1 MEILVTVLLLIVPVF
16 SIVSFVISLRLLSR
30 VKGLKELVIKLA
42 QILDRE
48 ENPAKKAVN
57 AFQIGEL

>member
-1 MEILVTVLLLIVPVF
+1 MEILVTILLLIVPVF
-16 SIVSFVISLRLLSR
+16 SIISFVISLRLLSR
-30 VKGLKELVIKLA
+30 VKGLKELVLKLA
-42 QILDRE
+42 QLLDRE

>member
-30 VKGLKELVIKLA
+30 VKGLKELVLKLA
-42 QILDRE
+42 QLLDRE